1 MVDGNVVHLERG
13 AGSAGSAGKALSM
26 GSAGQVN
33 SFRVAEN
40 GDCMSIIGLMLPE
53 GALFFCRGDGEE
65 E

>member
-1 MVDGNVVHLERG
+1 
-13 AGSAGSAGKALSM
+13 M
-26 GSAGQVN
+26 GSAVQVN
-33 SFRVAEN
+33 YSRVVEN